1 MARATATATASPASE
16 MTRASFPLS
25 FETALSASTV
35 TRKSLVAARPTIAD
49 PRGGSVP
56 VW

>member
-16 MTRASFPLS
+16 TTRASFPLS

-35 TRKSLVAARPTIAD
+35 TRKLLVTARPMIAD
-49 PRGGSVP
+49 PCGGRVP